1 MSNIQYDFLSQSGV
15 SPDKQMVQLSQR
27 RDKLLPKLEK
37 LLCRVQTPGY
47 LSKVPAHVR
56 QQLDTK
62 VSIGQSA
69 VGELLWFIYS

>member
-1 MSNIQYDFLSQSGV
+1 ML
-15 SPDKQMVQLSQR
+15 QLSQR

-37 LLCRVQTPGY
+37 LLCTVQTPDY

-62 VSIGQSA
+62 VSTGQS
-69 VGELLWFIYS
+69 VGGELLWFSYSWLNK